1 MVSPFKSR
9 MIWIVWLVFWP
20 TTLFL
25 VYQYSGF
32 TLTGREFDLISFVV
46 LMSIVAFFPIVVNET
61 PIFFIHGIS
70 LVVFLYFG
78 LFTEI
83 LLTTIAVFVLI
94 GKVRV
99 RKNDLYR
106 IPLNLLMFSTI
117 SIIGALVFYALGG
130 KNGEISLVI
139 ASNMIP
145 IVGYALAVFISN
157 QLILYVIS
165 TKVIGR
171 KERFFDKGLLWESMT
186 SLFVLPVG
194 LVLYIMYTEIGA
206 AAIYY
211 VGLPFVSL
219 SIILTLY
226 YSSQRINNY
235 LQKASEIG
243 HLLSGRLEVSEVL
256 DTMVAK
262 LSELLPLDYLYVY
275 DVEGDKELHL
285 MRFFDSNEKKDRPN
299 VFLQKFEGIS
309 GKVWGHREGV
319 LYRNRKEWAHLT
331 SGQIPSSVESII
343 SILIERDHQPIGVLT
358 VASNKKRAYEKFQY
372 MILDILGNHLAVALE
387 NAKHYEE
394 TKNKSERC
402 PLTKLYNYRYFE
414 DRLIESFSLI
424 DKNSQNHN
432 MSLILLDLD
441 HFKLVNDTYGH
452 QSGNEILCEVANRL
466 TNIIGDK
473 GIVARYGGEE
483 FVILLPK
490 VNREHCLH
498 IAENIRRKIANHPFL
513 VHEHI
518 LDDPNDVYVTVTA
531 SIGIATYPEDCE
543 DAMDLVRHADRAMYL
558 GAKRRG
564 RNKVAS
570 YATLSEAAE

>member
-1 MVSPFKSR
+1 MVSPFKSK
-9 MIWIVWLVFWP
+9 MIWITWLVFWP
-20 TTLFL
+20 TALFF

-32 TLTGREFDLISFVV
+32 SVTGRGFDLISFAV
-46 LMSIVAFFPIVVNET
+46 LMSIVAFFPIVVNDT

-70 LVVFLYFG
+70 LVVFLSFG

-83 LLTTIAVFVLI
+83 ILTTIAVFVLI

-99 RKNDLYR
+99 RKHDLHR
-106 IPLNLLMFSTI
+106 IPLNLLMFLTI

-130 KNGEISLVI
+130 KNGDISLVVP
-139 ASNMIP
+139 SNMIP
-145 IVGYALAVFISN
+145 IVGYALSVFISN
-157 QLILYVIS
+157 QLILFVIS
-165 TKVIGR
+165 TKVMGR
-171 KERFFDKGLLWESMT
+171 KERFFNKGLLWEFMT

-226 YSSQRINNY
+226 YSSQRINTY
-235 LQKASEIG
+235 LQKTSEIG

-256 DTMVAK
+256 DTMVNK

-275 DVEGDKELHL
+275 DVVDDKELRL
-285 MRFFDSNEKKDRPN
+285 MRFFDPNEEKDLPK
-299 VFLQKFEGIS
+299 VYLQKYEGIS
-309 GKVWGHREGV
+309 GKVWGNKEGI
-319 LYRNRKEWAHLT
+319 LYRSRKEWAHLT
-331 SGQIPSSVESII
+331 SGQIPSTVESII
-343 SILIERDHQPIGVLT
+343 SIIIERDHQPIGVLT
-358 VASNKKRAYEKFQY
+358 VASNKKRAYEKYQY

-402 PLTKLYNYRYFE
+402 SLTKLYNYRYFE
-414 DRLIESFSLI
+414 DRLLESFSALQES
-424 DKNSQNHN
+424 KSESN

-441 HFKLVNDTYGH
+441 HFKIVNDTYGH

-466 TNIIGDK
+466 TNIIDNK

-483 FVILLPK
+483 FVILLPE

-498 IAENIRRKIANHPFL
+498 IAENIRRKIGNQPFRISD
-513 VHEHI
+513 HI
-518 LDDPNDVYVTVTA
+518 LDEKQDIYVTVTA
-531 SIGIATYPEDCE
+531 SIGIATYPDDCE
-543 DAMDLVRHADRAMYL
+543 EAVDLVRHADRAMYL